1 MSLRVSLGEVHVLVV
16 VGVVV
21 AVPCCLRVEKKAEL
35 IDSETLSHLKSY
47 KYSSVDKSYIS
58 NYILRHYW
66 NYCASLMPLWLAPNV
81 ITLIGL
87 IFIYIN
93 VLCILIYVPDLVG
106 PGPSWLYFSFGAGLW
121 LYSTMDNID
130 GKQARRTGSSSP
142 LGELFDHGIDSL
154 NCTLGGLIETAC
166 MGLGPTRTGAFIT
179 MVSCLAMFFSTWE
192 TYHTHTLY
200 LGYFNGPTEGI
211 IIAVGL
217 MIISGIYGP
226 EIWQKTLLDILP
238 VLSFLPARVGNT
250 PLRDVFATIVALAF
264 FTAHLP
270 FCVYNVYEA
279 RKSRHQPFL
288 PTLKEWVPF
297 VWSALSVYI
306 WLDSPYSVLL
316 SENHLVLF
324 ALATSFSFGRVTT
337 KIILAHL
344 TKQPFPYWTIL
355 VVPVYIAPLLF
366 YWLPSLGV
374 TLFTGQFE
382 LLYLWS
388 YAIFSFTYFMA
399 WARVVINAICDYLGI
414 NCFTI
419 KTSAKAD

>member
-1 MSLRVSLGEVHVLVV
+1 MSLGVSL
-16 VGVVV
+16 
-21 AVPCCLRVEKKAEL
+21 EKKAEL

-47 KYSSVDKSYIS
+47 KYSSVDKSFIS

-66 NYCASLMPLWLAPNV
+66 NYCAQLMPLWLAPNV

-87 IFIYIN
+87 IFIYVNI
-93 VLCILIYVPDLVG
+93 LCIVVYVPDLVG
-106 PGPSWLYFSFGAGLW
+106 PGPSWLYFSFAAGLW
-121 LYSTMDNID
+121 MYSTMDNID

-166 MGLGPTRTGAFIT
+166 MGLGPTGTGAFIT

-217 MIISGIYGP
+217 MIISGVFGP
-226 EIWQKTLLDILP
+226 EIWQRTLGDILP
-238 VLSFLPARVGNT
+238 VPSFLPTRVGAT
-250 PLRDVFATIVALAF
+250 PLRDIFVTVVALAF

-270 FCVYNVYEA
+270 FCVYNVYKA
-279 RKSRHQPFL
+279 RKSRHKPFW
-288 PTLKEWVPF
+288 PTLREWVPF
-297 VWSALSVYI
+297 VWSALSVYF
-306 WLDSPYSVLL
+306 WLNSRYSGVLY
-316 SENHLVLF
+316 ENHLVLF

-344 TKQPFPYWTIL
+344 TKQAFPYWTIL
-355 VVPVYIAPLLF
+355 MVPVYIAPLLF
-366 YWLPSLGV
+366 NWLPSVGM
-374 TLFTGQFE
+374 TLFTGKFE
-382 LLYLWS
+382 LLYLWA

-419 KTSAKAD
+419 KTPAKVN

>member
-1 MSLRVSLGEVHVLVV
+1 MPLGISL
-16 VGVVV
+16 
-21 AVPCCLRVEKKAEL
+21 EKKAEL
-35 IDSETLSHLKSY
+35 IDSETLSHLRSY

-66 NYCASLMPLWLAPNV
+66 NFCAELMPLWLAPNV

-87 IFIYIN
+87 MFIYVN
-93 VLCILIYVPDLVG
+93 VLCIVIYVPDLVG
-106 PGPSWLYFSFGAGLW
+106 PGPSWLYFSFAAGLW

-154 NCTLGGLIETAC
+154 NCTLGGLVETAC
-166 MGLGPTRTGAFIT
+166 MGLGPTGTGAFIT

-200 LGYFNGPTEGI
+200 LGHFNGPTEGI

-217 MIISGIYGP
+217 MIISGIFGP
-226 EIWQKTLLDILP
+226 EIWQKTLEDILP
-238 VLSFLPARVGNT
+238 VASLLPAHVGDT
-250 PLRDVFATIVALAF
+250 SLREIFVNIVALAF

-270 FCVYNVYEA
+270 FCVYNVYKA
-279 RKSRHQPFL
+279 RQAQHEPFL
-288 PTLKEWVPF
+288 PTLKEWIPY
-297 VWSALSVYI
+297 VWSVLSVYF
-306 WLDSPYSVLL
+306 WLDSPYSVVLY
-316 SENHLVLF
+316 ENHLVLF
-324 ALATSFSFGRVTT
+324 SLATSFSFGRVTT

-355 VVPVYIAPLLF
+355 MVPVYIAPLLF
-366 YWLPSLGV
+366 NWLPSVGMTV
-374 TLFTGQFE
+374 FTGKFE
-382 LLYLWS
+382 LLYLWA

-419 KTSAKAD
+419 KTPMKTN